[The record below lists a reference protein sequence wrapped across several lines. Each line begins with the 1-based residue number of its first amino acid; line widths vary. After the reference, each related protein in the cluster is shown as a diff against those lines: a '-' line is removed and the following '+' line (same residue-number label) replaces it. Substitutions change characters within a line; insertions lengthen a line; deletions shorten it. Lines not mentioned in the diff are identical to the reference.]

1 MDVRNLVMKSAYAN
15 APALP
20 PIPTPGE
27 VEGRPSKSGKGC
39 PRNALCFCLGEK
51 LSSLETTTGVTP
63 VKTSKFL
70 MFDFNYKFFQKYILG
85 LQFSLVC
92 NVFCELLVSGLFS
105 NYRNFTFD
113 I

>member
-1 MDVRNLVMKSAYAN
+1 MKSAHAN

-27 VEGRPSKSGKGC
+27 GEGRRCKGGKC
-39 PRNALCFCLGEK
+39 SPRHALCVCLGEK
-51 LSSLETTTGVTP
+51 LSSLETTNGVTP

-85 LQFSLVC
+85 LQFSLVTL
-92 NVFCELLVSGLFS
+92 FVSF
-105 NYRNFTFD
+105 
-113 I
+113 

>member
-15 APALP
+15 APSLP

-39 PRNALCFCLGEK
+39 PRNALCVCLGEK
-51 LSSLETTTGVTP
+51 LSSLETTNGVTP

-85 LQFSLVC
+85 CSLAWCVT
-92 NVFCELLVSGLFS
+92 FFVSF
-105 NYRNFTFD
+105 
-113 I
+113 